1 MSVFETNIRILG
13 GLISAH
19 LLASES
25 PQLLPEYD
33 GKMLDLAIDIA
44 DRLMPAFQTKT
55 GIPYGTVKRF
65 LFHSLLHLTLKWSQH
80 NYKPILP
87 FLLFAMQVNLR
98 YGVPPQE
105 TEITSTAGAGT
116 FILEFGLLSR
126 LTGNNSY
133 EVAHFSPF

>member
-1 MSVFETNIRILG
+1 METVCVGHTNHSLALYTSQKKKKKIFGNSSEFASAINFVAQTVNFDKDLNVSVFETNIRILG

-65 LFHSLLHLTLKWSQH
+65 LFHSLLHLAL
-80 NYKPILP
+80 
-87 FLLFAMQVNLR
+87 
-98 YGVPPQE
+98 
-105 TEITSTAGAGT
+105 
-116 FILEFGLLSR
+116 
-126 LTGNNSY
+126 
-133 EVAHFSPF
+133 